1 MASNFK
7 RILYV
12 STGFSSS
19 FLAVNFANK
28 LLKDEEDRFR
38 PWPFRP
44 FEALQAAINKSF
56 GSDAEDQ
63 NDLKLEQVHVI
74 TRHGART
81 PFKGIMYL
89 DLDLPL

>member
-1 MASNFK
+1 M
-7 RILYV
+7 
-12 STGFSSS
+12 
-19 FLAVNFANK
+19 
-28 LLKDEEDRFR
+28 KDDEDKFR
-38 PWPFRP
+38 PLSFRP
-44 FEALQAAINKSF
+44 FDALQAAINKSF
-56 GSDAEDQ
+56 RSDVEDQ